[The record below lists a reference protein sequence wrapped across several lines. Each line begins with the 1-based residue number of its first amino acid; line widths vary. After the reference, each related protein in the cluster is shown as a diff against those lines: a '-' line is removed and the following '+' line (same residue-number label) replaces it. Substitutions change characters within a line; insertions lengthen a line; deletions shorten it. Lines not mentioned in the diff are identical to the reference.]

1 MTSVPLCRRRLL
13 AGACLWAV
21 AAAPAV
27 AQDPASPAG
36 GVPQAAAVPTHAADA
51 LGKRAPGAYRVA
63 QGASETPVPR
73 PAGRPDAAEDAP
85 EASEEEAEPEIL
97 EGETEPE
104 TSEEETETEPA
115 DTSVE
120 TGEVPGE
127 DEAREGVDAAPE
139 DAEDAIVEAPPID
152 EIPLPEARPEEA
164 GESIDQAEPIPDV
177 IPDTPAVPEAIDD
190 PPTTE
195 TLKENEPA
203 VTPEASVLAAAAVA
217 DAVACEAELAERGVV
232 FTVEPSISE
241 GSCGVLR
248 PVNVE
253 RLSSGVEVSPDT
265 QLLCRGALALD
276 RWMSRSVV
284 PAAEAH
290 LDGRELTEFRHQ
302 STYVCRT
309 RASESGISEHAR
321 GSAVDIGSFV
331 FADGSAIPVEA
342 QESGSAEALFQR
354 AVRDGACGPFSTV
367 LGPGTDPDHATHFHL
382 DIAARRNNAT
392 YCR

>member
-1 MTSVPLCRRRLL
+1 M
-13 AGACLWAV
+13 
-21 AAAPAV
+21 
-27 AQDPASPAG
+27 AQS
-36 GVPQAAAVPTHAADA
+36 
-51 LGKRAPGAYRVA
+51 
-63 QGASETPVPR
+63 ASEAPVPR
-73 PAGRPDAAEDAP
+73 PAGRPDGVEDAP
-85 EASEEEAEPEIL
+85 EASEEETEPEI
-97 EGETEPE
+97 
-104 TSEEETETEPA
+104 SEEETEPA
-115 DTSVE
+115 DTSAD
-120 TGEVPGE
+120 TGEVPVA
-127 DEAREGVDAAPE
+127 DEAREGVDAGPE
-139 DAEDAIVEAPPID
+139 DAEDAIVEAPPIG

-164 GESIDQAEPIPDV
+164 DESPVQAEPIPEV
-177 IPDTPAVPEAIDD
+177 IPDTPTIPEAVDD

-195 TLKENEPA
+195 TLRENEPA
-203 VTPEASVLAAAAVA
+203 VTPEASVEAAAAVA

-232 FTVEPSISE
+232 FTVEPTISE

-253 RLSSGVEVSPDT
+253 RLSSGVAVSPDT
-265 QLLCRGALALD
+265 QLLCRAALALD
-276 RWMSRSVV
+276 QWMSRSVV
-284 PAAEAH
+284 PAAESH
-290 LDGRELTEFRHQ
+290 LDGHDLTEFRHQ